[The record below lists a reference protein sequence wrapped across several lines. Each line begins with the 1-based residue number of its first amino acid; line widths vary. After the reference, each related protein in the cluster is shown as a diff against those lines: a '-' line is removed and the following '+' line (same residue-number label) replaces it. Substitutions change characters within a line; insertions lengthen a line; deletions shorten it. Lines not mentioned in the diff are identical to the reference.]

1 MGLMTSHSQKVDLNM
16 APGTKHCE
24 LILDSKME
32 RIPETCQDFPLCGA
46 VWGFILCTNTDRVK
60 ISFLSDL
67 GRDKMAT
74 IIQSGRDH
82 GLPTYTQVQLAIWPK

>member
-24 LILDSKME
+24 FHSFSSCKKLW
-32 RIPETCQDFPLCGA
+32 FPSDLCN
-46 VWGFILCTNTDRVK
+46 VDTNT
-60 ISFLSDL
+60 LDL

-82 GLPTYTQVQLAIWPK
+82 GLPTYTQVHSFPCHLAHLASTRPYPLM